1 MGTIILGVGGIGA
14 SNTPGDS
21 IKTYALGSCVGIIF
35 IDVRFN
41 AVGMAHIALPNSEI
55 NIQKS
60 KLTPGYFA
68 DTGIPALLALMA
80 SKGSRQDGRGLL
92 VKLVGGASILD
103 SNHTFDIGKRNILTI
118 KKILWRYG
126 MGSLAEDVG
135 GNHSRTVSV
144 SVDTKEVVIAT
155 CGREDKR
162 I

>member
-1 MGTIILGVGGIGA
+1 MGTVVIGVGGIGA
-14 SNTPGDS
+14 SNTPGELV
-21 IKTYALGSCVGIIF
+21 KTYALGSCVGLIL
-35 IDVRFN
+35 IDTKVN
-41 AVGMAHIALPNSEI
+41 AVGMVHVALPNSEI

-60 KLTPGYFA
+60 KMTPGYFA
-68 DTGIPALLALMA
+68 DTGIPSLLQLMA
-80 SKGSRQDGRGLL
+80 GKGSRRDGRGLL
-92 VKLVGGASILD
+92 VKMAGGASILD

-144 SVDTKEVVIAT
+144 YVDTKEVVIST
-155 CGREDKR
+155 CGREDKK